1 MRFRR
6 PSSASSNTPRPL
18 PYFQTMSGRRL
29 IRQAGLVAGSL
40 FVGYLIA
47 FFWLF
52 PAPLFSSDH
61 SVPRV
66 LELGVTEARAKL
78 EQQGF
83 RFRIEDQVV
92 DPTAA
97 KNAVIWQDPP
107 PGVVAPA
114 NSPVA
119 LTLSDGPP
127 DVPVPDVA
135 GFPNA
140 LAEKVLKAAGFR
152 IGKVDTL
159 PSANPAGTVVQSRP
173 SPGVGRPAG
182 TAVELVLSGGPAEL
196 SIPMVIGLP
205 VADAREKLEEIGL
218 IVGTVAGRPM
228 ADRAEGS
235 VFEQRPAAGVRATRG
250 TRVDLL
256 VARKGP

>member
-6 PSSASSNTPRPL
+6 PGSTEGPKGDRL
-18 PYFQTMSGRRL
+18 PYFRTMSGRRF
-29 IRQAGLVAGSL
+29 IRQAGIVAGAL
-40 FVGYLIA
+40 LVGYLIA

-66 LELGVTEARAKL
+66 LELGVTEARGKL
-78 EQQGF
+78 EQSGF

-97 KNAVIWQDPP
+97 KNAVVWQDPP

-114 NSPVA
+114 NTQVA

-135 GFPNA
+135 GFPQA
-140 LAEKVLKAAGFR
+140 LADKVLKAAGFR
-152 IGKVDTL
+152 IGRLDTL
-159 PSANPAGTVVQSRP
+159 PSAFPAGTVVQSRP

-196 SIPMVIGLP
+196 SVPMVIVLS
-205 VADAREKLEEIGL
+205 VADAREKLEDIGL
-218 IVGTVAGRPM
+218 VVGTVAGRSMP
-228 ADRAEGS
+228 DRPEGII
-235 VFEQRPAAGVRATRG
+235 FEQRPHAGVRATRG

-256 VARKGP
+256 VSRK

>member
-6 PSSASSNTPRPL
+6 PASTESSKLDRL
-18 PYFQTMSGRRL
+18 PYFQTMSGRRFL
-29 IRQAGLVAGSL
+29 RQAGIVAGAL
-40 FVGYLIA
+40 LAGYLVA

-66 LELGVTEARAKL
+66 LELGVTEARTKL
-78 EQQGF
+78 EQAGF
-83 RFRIEDQVV
+83 RWRIEDQVV

-97 KNAVIWQDPP
+97 KNAVIWQDPS

-114 NSPVA
+114 NSQVA

-135 GFPNA
+135 GFPQA
-140 LAEKVLKAAGFR
+140 LADKVLKAAGFR
-152 IGKVDTL
+152 IGKLDTL
-159 PSANPAGTVVQSRP
+159 PSAFPAGTVVQSRP
-173 SPGVGRPAG
+173 GPGVGRPAG

-196 SIPMVIGLP
+196 TIPMVIGLS
-205 VADAREKLEEIGL
+205 VADARTKLEDIGL
-218 IVGTVAGRPM
+218 IVGTVAGRVMP
-228 ADRAEGS
+228 DKPEG
-235 VFEQRPAAGVRATRG
+235 VIFEQRPQAGVRATRG

-256 VARKGP
+256 VSKR

>member
-6 PSSASSNTPRPL
+6 PGSAEGPRADRL
-18 PYFQTMSGRRL
+18 PYFRTMSGRRL
-29 IRQAGLVAGSL
+29 IRQAGIVAGAL
-40 FVGYLIA
+40 LVGYLIA

-66 LELGVTEARAKL
+66 LDLGVTEARAKL
-78 EQQGF
+78 QQSGF

-114 NSPVA
+114 NIQVA

-135 GFPNA
+135 GFPQP
-140 LAEKVLKAAGFR
+140 LADKVLKAAGFR
-152 IGKVDTL
+152 IGRLDTL
-159 PSANPAGTVVQSRP
+159 PSSFPAGTVVQSRP
-173 SPGVGRPAG
+173 SAGVGRPAG

-196 SIPMVIGLP
+196 SIPMVIGLT
-205 VADAREKLEEIGL
+205 VADAREKLEDIGL
-218 IVGTVAGRPM
+218 VVGTVAGRSMP
-228 ADRAEGS
+228 DRPEGII
-235 VFEQRPAAGVRATRG
+235 FEQRPQAGVRATRG
-250 TRVDLL
+250 SRVDLL
-256 VARKGP
+256 VSRK

>member
-6 PSSASSNTPRPL
+6 PSDSSSKANPL
-18 PYFQTMSGRRL
+18 PFFQTMSGRRL
-29 IRQAGLVAGSL
+29 IRQAGIVAGAGV
-40 FVGYLIA
+40 VGYLIA

-61 SVPRV
+61 AVPRV
-66 LELGVTEARAKL
+66 LELGVTEARTKL

-97 KNAVIWQDPP
+97 KNAVVWQDPP

-114 NSPVA
+114 NTQVA

-135 GFPNA
+135 GFPQP

-152 IGKVDTL
+152 IGKLDTL
-159 PSANPAGTVVQSRP
+159 ASSSPTGVVVQSRP
-173 SPGVGRPAG
+173 QPGVGRPAG

-196 SIPMVIGLP
+196 SVPMVVGLP
-205 VADAREKLEEIGL
+205 LAEAREKLEEIGL
-218 IVGTVAGRPM
+218 VVGSVAGRPM
-228 ADRAEGS
+228 ADRPEGT
-235 VFEQRPAAGVRATRG
+235 VFEQRPAAGVRATRN

-256 VARKGP
+256 VSRKAP

>member
-6 PSSASSNTPRPL
+6 PSDSSTTARL
-18 PYFQTMSGRRL
+18 PYFRTMSGRRL
-29 IRQAGLVAGSL
+29 IKQAGIVLAAAL
-40 FVGYLIA
+40 VGYLIA

-52 PAPLFSSDH
+52 PAPLFSTDH
-61 SVPRV
+61 AVPRV
-66 LELGVTEARAKL
+66 LELGMTEARAKL
-78 EQQGF
+78 EQAGF
-83 RFRIEDQVV
+83 RFRIEDQIV

-114 NSPVA
+114 NTEVA

-135 GFPNA
+135 GFPQE
-140 LAEKVLKAAGFR
+140 LAEKVFKAAGFR

-159 PSANPAGTVVQSRP
+159 PSSNPAGVVVQSRP
-173 SPGVGRPAG
+173 GPGVGRPAG

-196 SIPMVIGLP
+196 SVPMVIGLP
-205 VADAREKLEEIGL
+205 LAEAREKLEEIGL
-218 IVGTVAGRPM
+218 IVGTVAGRAMP
-228 ADRAEGS
+228 DRAEGT
-235 VFEQRPAAGVRATRG
+235 VFEQRPAAGIRATRG

-256 VARKGP
+256 VSRKGP